1 MANITL
7 KGNPIHTC
15 SDLPAVGS
23 AAPDFKFIKV
33 DLSEVSKADF
43 AGKKCILNVFP
54 SIDTPTCALSTKKF
68 NEEAAKLDNT
78 VVICVSADL
87 PFAQKRF
94 CAAEGIE
101 NVVTGSTFRS
111 SFGKDYGLE
120 IIDGPLVG
128 LLSRCVVV
136 INENGEVTYS
146 EQVAE
151 IADEPNYEKAIAAL

>member
-7 KGNPIHTC
+7 KGNPIHT
-15 SDLPAVGS
+15 SADLPAVGS
-23 AAPDFKFIKV
+23 VAPDFKFIKV

-94 CAAEGIE
+94 CAAEGIQ
-101 NVVTGSTFRS
+101 NVETGSTFRS

-120 IIDGPLVG
+120 IVDGPLVG
-128 LLSRCVVV
+128 LLSRCVIV

-151 IADEPNYEKAIAAL
+151 IADEPNYEQAIAAL

>member
-7 KGNPIHTC
+7 KGNPINTC
-15 SDLPAVGS
+15 ADLPAVGS
-23 AAPDFKFIKV
+23 VAPDFKFIKV
-33 DLSEVSKADF
+33 DLSEVSKADIS
-43 AGKKCILNVFP
+43 GKKCILNVFP

-78 VVICVSADL
+78 LVICVSADL

-101 NVVTGSTFRS
+101 NVQTASTFRS

-120 IIDGPLVG
+120 IVDGPLLG
-128 LLSRCVVV
+128 LLSRCVIV
-136 INENGEVTYS
+136 IDENGQVIYS
-146 EQVAE
+146 EQVPE
-151 IADEPNYEKAIAAL
+151 IADEPNYAKAIAAL

>member
-23 AAPDFKFIKV
+23 TAPDFKFIKV
-33 DLSEVSKADF
+33 DLSEASKADF

-54 SIDTPTCALSTKKF
+54 SIDTPTCAVSTKKF
-68 NEEAAKLDNT
+68 NEEAAKLENT

-120 IIDGPLVG
+120 IIDGPLLG

-136 INENGEVTYS
+136 INENGEVAYS